1 MGILQNE
8 LDWIY
13 YGGKHYESIYTRFY
27 QSYILPQKFNIDKR
41 KGHLSDLIHANQI
54 TREQALQEM
63 EKPAASPEIIEQDKN
78 FAIKKLGLSETDFDV
93 IMKEPLKTFKD
104 YPNNSKLV
112 FRIKKIVNWMRGK
125 NLYSK

>member
-1 MGILQNE
+1 
-8 LDWIY
+8 
-13 YGGKHYESIYTRFY
+13 
-27 QSYILPQKFNIDKR
+27 
-41 KGHLSDLIHANQI
+41 
-54 TREQALQEM
+54 M